1 MKRQEV
7 AAIVGAYSRQGFSAE
22 SVPGGFMLTTG
33 NYSKG
38 GYYSGSIQFR
48 TAKEARKD
56 TGVNFE
62 RVDREVYRAALNFD
76 LR

>member
-7 AAIVGAYSRQGFSAE
+7 AAIIGAYSRQGFSAE
-22 SVPGGFMLTTG
+22 AVPGGFLVA
-33 NYSKG
+33 G
-38 GYYSGSIQFR
+38 GQLCGFR
-48 TAKEARKD
+48 SAKEARRD

-62 RVDREVYRAALNFD
+62 RVDREAYRAALNFD

>member
-1 MKRQEV
+1 
-7 AAIVGAYSRQGFSAE
+7 
-22 SVPGGFMLTTG
+22 MLTTG